1 MINEVSILLSLRQVF
16 LKFFLGVVLAALII
30 FLIFNDVV
38 AQESIDSE
46 VSDEVNFTLEEGERL
61 PRSASST
68 ELHNEVKAVLSG
80 EDFSQKE
87 TVTRRRFIDFFDDP
101 ESVDG
106 DDEESL
112 EDSKNPTWLIKF
124 FRTLD
129 KISDLLSGFAL
140 LLEIVLWGA
149 LIAGIVFILYKYRE
163 QISNWASDIKNDAP
177 EAELPTTL
185 FGLDIQK
192 DSVSDDVVAEAQ
204 SYWQSGEK
212 RLAVACLLRSSLITL
227 LHEHQCRFFSSDTE
241 AECCDRIDQ
250 QVSPNISAFMR
261 LLVSVWQ
268 RIAYA
273 HIVPSDA
280 QFDQL
285 CTQWQELF
293 A

>member
-1 MINEVSILLSLRQVF
+1 MVSEVSLILGLRQVL
-16 LKFFLGVVLAALII
+16 LKIFLGVVLVTLINI
-30 FLIFNDVV
+30 LIFNDVV

-46 VSDEVNFTLEEGERL
+46 VSDEVNFTLEEGQQL
-61 PRSASST
+61 PRSTSST

-87 TVTRRRFIDFFDDP
+87 TVTRRRFIDFFDNP
-101 ESVDG
+101 ESV

-112 EDSKNPTWLIKF
+112 EDSKHPPSLIKF
-124 FRTLD
+124 FRILD
-129 KISDLLSGFAL
+129 KISELLSGFAL

-163 QISNWASDIKNDAP
+163 QISNWASDIKDDAP

-204 SYWQSGEK
+204 SYWQVGEK
-212 RLAVACLLRSSLITL
+212 RLAIASLLRASLITL

-250 QVSPNISAFMR
+250 QVSASISAFMR

-273 HIVPSDA
+273 HIEPRDA

-285 CTQWQELF
+285 CKQWPELF